1 PFVAEDLGTLDDDVY
16 TLRDDNGLFGMRILQ
31 FGFDGTADNPHQPH
45 NFPTSC
51 IAYTG
56 THDNQT
62 VAGWWS
68 ELDEGMRAQVAAY
81 YQIEPWASE
90 GRVAWSF
97 IEAVMG
103 SRADVAV
110 VPVQDLLVLDDRAR
124 MNDPSVFVGNWSWR
138 MPENGL
144 SPELAASVRS
154 LAEKYGRLRG

>member
-1 PFVAEDLGTLDDDVY
+1 
-16 TLRDDNGLFGMRILQ
+16 MRILQ
-31 FGFDGTADNPHQPH
+31 FGFDGTPDNPHQPH
-45 NFPTSC
+45 TFPREC

-62 VAGWWS
+62 AAGWWA
-68 ELDEGMRAQVAAY
+68 ELDEDMRRQVAAY
-81 YQIEPWASE
+81 YQFEPSADE
-90 GRVAWSF
+90 GRAVWSL

-110 VPVQDLLVLDDRAR
+110 LPIQDLLVLDDRAR

-144 SPELAASVRS
+144 SNELAQSIRA
-154 LAEKYGRLRG
+154 LAEKYDRRTRG